1 MSRQK
6 GPIMT
11 ASKTFN
17 AKTASQVEMVRKLKA
32 LASQKTHAKQ
42 KGDVKKYED
51 ITKQYAEIAAIKAKR
66 FPTKRSHSYSTYTQA
81 EIDSLDLETTVKGVK
96 SLQSLICV
104 YPNRMD
110 ELAPV
115 RDAFIAH
122 RDTLQA
128 QLKLAELQAQ
138 LNR

>member
-1 MSRQK
+1 
-6 GPIMT
+6 MT

-66 FPTKRSHSYSTYTQA
+66 FPTRRSHSYSTYTQA

-104 YPNRMD
+104 YPSRMD

-138 LNR
+138 LNQ

>member
-138 LNR
+138 LNQ

>member
-1 MSRQK
+1 
-6 GPIMT
+6 MT
-11 ASKTFN
+11 TTKTFN
-17 AKTASQVEMVRKLKA
+17 AKTATLIDINRKLKA

-42 KGDVKKYED
+42 KGDVAKYDKVSAEY
-51 ITKQYAEIAAIKAKR
+51 TEIAAIKAKR
-66 FPTKRSHSYSTYTQA
+66 FPTKRSHSYATYTQA
-81 EIDSLDLETTVKGVK
+81 EIDALDLETTVKGVK

-104 YPNRMD
+104 YPHRMD

-115 RDAFIAH
+115 RDAFITH

-138 LNR
+138 LNL

>member
-11 ASKTFN
+11 TNEFN
-17 AKTASQVEMVRKLKA
+17 AKTATKVEITRKLKA

-42 KGDVKKYED
+42 KGDVAKYEKVSAEY
-51 ITKQYAEIAAIKAKR
+51 TEIAAIKAKR
-66 FPTKRSHSYSTYTQA
+66 FPTKRSHSYSTYTA
-81 EIDSLDLETTVKGVK
+81 KEINALDLETTIKGVK

-104 YPNRMD
+104 YPHRMD

-138 LNR
+138 LNL

>member
-1 MSRQK
+1 
-6 GPIMT
+6 MT
-11 ASKTFN
+11 TNKFN
-17 AKTASQVEMVRKLKA
+17 AKTATLIGINRKLKA

-42 KGDVKKYED
+42 KGDVQKYED
-51 ITKQYAEIAAIKAKR
+51 VSAEYAEIAAIKAKR

-104 YPNRMD
+104 YPHRMG

-138 LNR
+138 LNL

>member
-1 MSRQK
+1 
-6 GPIMT
+6 MT

-138 LNR
+138 LNQ

>member
-1 MSRQK
+1 
-6 GPIMT
+6 MT
-11 ASKTFN
+11 TTKTFN
-17 AKTASQVEMVRKLKA
+17 AKTATLLDINRKLKA

-42 KGDVKKYED
+42 KGDAAKYD
-51 ITKQYAEIAAIKAKR
+51 KVSAEYTGIAAIKAKR
-66 FPTKRSHSYSTYTQA
+66 FPTKRSHSYSTYTVE
-81 EIDSLDLETTVKGVK
+81 EINALDLETTVKGVK

-104 YPNRMD
+104 YPHRMS

-138 LNR
+138 LNQ

>member
-1 MSRQK
+1 
-6 GPIMT
+6 MT

-17 AKTASQVEMVRKLKA
+17 AKTASQVEITRKLKA
-32 LASQKTHAKQ
+32 LASQKTLAKQ
-42 KGDVKKYED
+42 RGDVKKYE
-51 ITKQYAEIAAIKAKR
+51 KVSAEYAEIAAIKAKR
-66 FPTKRSHSYSTYTQA
+66 FPTKRSHSYSTYSQA
-81 EIDSLDLETTVKGVK
+81 EIDALDLEATIKGVK

-104 YPNRMD
+104 YPHRMD

-138 LNR
+138 LNL

>member
-1 MSRQK
+1 
-6 GPIMT
+6 MT
-11 ASKTFN
+11 TTKTFN
-17 AKTASQVEMVRKLKA
+17 AKTATLLDINRKLKA

-42 KGDVKKYED
+42 KGDAAKYDKVSAE
-51 ITKQYAEIAAIKAKR
+51 YAEIAAIKAKR
-66 FPTKRSHSYSTYTQA
+66 FPTKRSHSYSTYTVE
-81 EIDSLDLETTVKGVK
+81 EINALDLETTVKGVK

-104 YPNRMD
+104 YPHRMS

-138 LNR
+138 LNQ